1 MSTQQIEP
9 GTFTTG
15 DFARRIARAAEQARE
30 AGLNGL
36 LVTPGPDLV
45 YFTGYT
51 PTEIAERITMLVI
64 DAGGGSGMIVPIL
77 ERAEAEAAPG
87 AAAVTLSDWSD
98 GEDPYRATAG
108 LLDPHGR
115 YAISDSA
122 WAMHVLGLQRAL

>member
-51 PTEIAERITMLVI
+51 PTDGQFEPGKRASRPF
-64 DAGGGSGMIVPIL
+64 SG
-77 ERAEAEAAPG
+77 
-87 AAAVTLSDWSD
+87 
-98 GEDPYRATAG
+98 
-108 LLDPHGR
+108 
-115 YAISDSA
+115 
-122 WAMHVLGLQRAL
+122 